1 MLTIKNLCRVLPLIL
16 LSLIITPIGFVQAQT
31 QQTFYSV
38 GVDIDLSF
46 EEEAHPQTEIIHNIK
61 IIAKSDLTINQFS
74 INIYALVNQSL
85 EQIPGLPT
93 INSLPMIEDQVLPIR
108 INFTTPPETKGRLY
122 CNIYL
127 STSKSSDH
135 FSASI
140 YTTNINSPTFA
151 ELLADYSSL
160 LSEYNTLSTQLS
172 QLQAQYTSLSNS
184 YQDLEEENQKIR
196 NEYIAKE
203 NEYQILNSTHT
214 QLQSNY
220 ASLDSDYTSLKR
232 DYDDLYQE
240 KSDLENEIE
249 NIASSLNSDK
259 YLMIIFII
267 IIVALVGLIIYL
279 RNKQKEPYVVI
290 RKETVSM
297 KPEKKK

>member
-1 MLTIKNLCRVLPLIL
+1 M
-16 LSLIITPIGFVQAQT
+16 
-31 QQTFYSV
+31 
-38 GVDIDLSF
+38 DIDLSF
-46 EEEAHPQTEIIHNIK
+46 EEEAHPQTEILHNIK
-61 IIAKSDLTINQFS
+61 IIAKSDLTLNQFS
-74 INIYALVNQSL
+74 IKIFAPVNQTL
-85 EQIPGLPT
+85 EEISDLPT
-93 INSLPMIEDQVLPIR
+93 INSLPMTEDQVLPIR

-122 CNIYL
+122 CEIYL

-140 YTTNINSPTFA
+140 YTTNINQPTFA

-160 LSEYNTLSTQLS
+160 LSEYNTLSTQFS
-172 QLQAQYTSLSNS
+172 QLQAQYITLSNS
-184 YQDLEEENQKIR
+184 HETLKEENLKLKA
-196 NEYIAKE
+196 EYTAKE
-203 NEYQILNSTHT
+203 NEYQILNSSYT

-240 KSDLENEIE
+240 KIDLESEIE

-259 YLMIIFII
+259 YLMIIFIV

-279 RNKQKEPYVVI
+279 RNRQKEPYVVI